1 MTDPRDAC
9 EASGGAANLRKQ
21 ADVSDLIALI
31 RALVTLI
38 RPKPRGRH
46 HRTGPRTVHLP
57 PPVRVDLWPAPEPIV
72 MDSGDPRAYNLL
84 RGPYAHF
91 ERKRTAHWNERDRR
105 GLRLLEQISAPPSA
119 VDDMAELRDLVRTA
133 IAVGAVRS

>member
-1 MTDPRDAC
+1 M
-9 EASGGAANLRKQ
+9 
-21 ADVSDLIALI
+21 SDLIALI

-46 HRTGPRTVHLP
+46 HRTGPRAVHLP
-57 PPVRVDLWPAPEPIV
+57 PPARVELWPAPEPIV

-91 ERKRTAHWNERDRR
+91 EHKRTAHRIERDKR

-133 IAVGAVRS
+133 IAVGVVRA